1 MIAFGTVRFLKGE
14 GGGEI
19 WFVAKDA
26 CDALA
31 IANVTQAVASLDDDE
46 RSMFNIGRQGSTNI
60 INESAQGR
68 R

>member
-1 MIAFGTVRFLKGE
+1 
-14 GGGEI
+14 
-19 WFVAKDA
+19 
-26 CDALA
+26 
-31 IANVTQAVASLDDDE
+31 VASLDDDE